1 MSPLESL
8 LAEREARQVVLA
20 AARLVDAQQWQAF
33 AELFAEDGSLERPDG
48 TLLQGRQAVYQA
60 YAARSP
66 ERLTQHILTNHE
78 VTFINAHSAQS
89 RCLVLLWT
97 GLRSDALTAK
107 GRPADAA
114 QQLGEFVDELR
125 LTPEGWRL
133 AKRQARFLFQR

>member
-8 LAEREARQVVLA
+8 LAEREVRQVVLA

-33 AELFAEDGSLERPDG
+33 ADLFAEDGNLERPDG
-48 TLLQGRQAVYQA
+48 TLLQGRQAVCQA

-125 LTPEGWRL
+125 LTPEGWRM

>member
-60 YAARSP
+60 YATRSP

-78 VTFINAHSAQS
+78 VTVTGAQSAQS

>member
-1 MSPLESL
+1 MSPLESM
-8 LAEREARQVVLA
+8 LAEREVRQVVLA

-33 AELFAEDGSLERPDG
+33 ADLFAEDGSLERPDG

-60 YAARSP
+60 YASRSP

-78 VTFINAHSAQS
+78 VTVTGTHSAQS

-97 GLRSDALTAK
+97 GLASDAPTAK